1 MSYPYYIVDAFA
13 EEVFKGNPAA
23 VYVLEKWLPE
33 AVMQNIAIENNLSET
48 AFTVKE
54 GQSYAL
60 RWFTPEREIDLCGH
74 ATLAT
79 AFVLFN
85 YYSVAEETLHFTSQS
100 GPLAVTKKE
109 EYYYLD
115 FPYILPE
122 RIPILPEYEA
132 ALKAL
137 DLGVGVIVTASG
149 DSVDF
154 VSRTFFPK
162 LRINEDPVCGSA
174 HANLIPYWGK
184 RLNQTT
190 LSAYQVSPRGGFLT
204 CEVKED
210 RVIIGGTAKL
220 FAKGEAYLPV

>member
-132 ALKAL
+132 L
-137 DLGVGVIVTASG
+137 
-149 DSVDF
+149 
-154 VSRTFFPK
+154 
-162 LRINEDPVCGSA
+162 
-174 HANLIPYWGK
+174 
-184 RLNQTT
+184 
-190 LSAYQVSPRGGFLT
+190 
-204 CEVKED
+204 
-210 RVIIGGTAKL
+210 
-220 FAKGEAYLPV
+220 

>member
-1 MSYPYYIVDAFA
+1 M
-13 EEVFKGNPAA
+13 G
-23 VYVLEKWLPE
+23 
-33 AVMQNIAIENNLSET
+33 
-48 AFTVKE
+48 
-54 GQSYAL
+54 
-60 RWFTPEREIDLCGH
+60 RDLF
-74 ATLAT
+74 
-79 AFVLFN
+79 FVLKD
-85 YYSVAEETLHFTSQS
+85 EETVAKIT
-100 GPLAVTKKE
+100 P
-109 EYYYLD
+109 D
-115 FPYILPE
+115 FS
-122 RIPILPEYEA
+122 

-204 CEVKED
+204 CEVKKIESLLVVLLNYLQKEK
-210 RVIIGGTAKL
+210 RTYLYKSTPTASNSSLAVGVL
-220 FAKGEAYLPV
+220 FK

>member
-1 MSYPYYIVDAFA
+1 M
-13 EEVFKGNPAA
+13 
-23 VYVLEKWLPE
+23 
-33 AVMQNIAIENNLSET
+33 
-48 AFTVKE
+48 
-54 GQSYAL
+54 
-60 RWFTPEREIDLCGH
+60 
-74 ATLAT
+74 
-79 AFVLFN
+79 LFN

-132 ALKAL
+132 ALGTKIYEAYLGRDLFFVLKDEETVAKITPDFSALKAL
-137 DLGVGVIVTASG
+137 DLGVGVIVTAPG
-149 DSVDF
+149 DLVDF

-184 RLNQTT
+184 RLNQMT

-204 CEVKED
+204 CEVKEN

>member
-115 FPYILPE
+115 FS
-122 RIPILPEYEA
+122 

-204 CEVKED
+204 CEVKEN

>member
-1 MSYPYYIVDAFA
+1 MAKI
-13 EEVFKGNPAA
+13 
-23 VYVLEKWLPE
+23 
-33 AVMQNIAIENNLSET
+33 
-48 AFTVKE
+48 
-54 GQSYAL
+54 
-60 RWFTPEREIDLCGH
+60 TP
-74 ATLAT
+74 
-79 AFVLFN
+79 
-85 YYSVAEETLHFTSQS
+85 
-100 GPLAVTKKE
+100 
-109 EYYYLD
+109 D
-115 FPYILPE
+115 FS
-122 RIPILPEYEA
+122 

-204 CEVKED
+204 CEVKEN

-220 FAKGEAYLPV
+220 FAKGEAYCIVHRPLAIRR